1 MAELQTQ
8 YTEKLKQKEEL
19 KEKAEHTE
27 KMLDRAFKLVTGL
40 AGERI
45 RWEQTVQDL
54 EEKMGY
60 LVGDVLVA
68 SAFLSYCGPFLSNY
82 RDDLVE
88 KLWIREVRTQSTK
101 TIQKLKTSPMFM
113 VSISLSIFR

>member
-1 MAELQTQ
+1 MAELQQQ

-27 KMLDRAFKLVTGL
+27 KMLDRASKLVSGL

-45 RWEQTVQDL
+45 RWEQTVGEL

-82 RDDLVE
+82 RDDLVD
-88 KLWIREVRTQSTK
+88 KLWVREVRVKSLTLLESE
-101 TIQKLKTSPMFM
+101 KLLQQVKLT
-113 VSISLSIFR
+113 